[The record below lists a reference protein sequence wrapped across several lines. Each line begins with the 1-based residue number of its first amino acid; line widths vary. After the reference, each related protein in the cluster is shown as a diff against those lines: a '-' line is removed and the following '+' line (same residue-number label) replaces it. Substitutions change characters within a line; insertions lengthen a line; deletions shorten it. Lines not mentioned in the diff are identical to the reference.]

1 MGLLTQIKPTANGV
15 GMTKKATSNRASKAK
30 KPNSTLMQFWVPS
43 Y

>member
-15 GMTKKATSNRASKAK
+15 GMTKKATSNKATKAK
-30 KPNSTLMQFWVPS
+30 KPNSVLRQFWDPS